1 MREFPIGS
9 AGQGDVDSGPLV
21 LGVSLS
27 AFAVTLAAA
36 RANGDASLADTL
48 DREAE
53 TFGVGLQWRGERRY
67 ALGQLPV
74 GDAWPACARSTPV
87 GARPSRAAASR
98 TWWWACALLALTPA
112 DPVGLWE
119 LAARRRRRRPA
130 ETEATT
136 AVW

>member
-1 MREFPIGS
+1 M
-9 AGQGDVDSGPLV
+9 
-21 LGVSLS
+21 SLS

-53 TFGVGLQWRGERRY
+53 TFGFGLQWRGERRY

-87 GARPSRAAASR
+87 GARAVEGGSPRA
-98 TWWWACALLALTPA
+98 WWWAYALLAHTPA
-112 DPVGLWE
+112 VPVGLWE